1 MTNWV
6 LDREDAPKHFPKSNF
21 HPKKVMVTVWWTVAS
36 LIHYNFLNPDKI
48 ITSEKYAQ
56 QINEMHWKWQHLQQ
70 VNRMDPIL
78 LYDNARLHI
87 TQPMLQKWTN
97 WATTFC
103 LIRLIP
109 LSSHDYHFFRHL
121 NNFLS
126 GKQLPQPAGGGKC
139 IPRVFESWNM
149 PFYATGI
156 NKLISLWQKC
166 VDGNG

>member
-1 MTNWV
+1 MTNSV

-21 HPKKVMVTVWWTVAS
+21 HPKKVMVTVWWSVAS
-36 LIHYNFLNPDKI
+36 LIHYNFLNPDTI

-87 TQPMLQKWTN
+87 PQPMLQQWTN
-97 WATTFC
+97 WAMTFC

-109 LSSHDYHFFRHL
+109 LSSHDYISSGISTTFCQE
-121 NNFLS
+121 NNFHN
-126 GKQLPQPAGGGKC
+126 QQEAENAFQEF
-139 IPRVFESWNM
+139 FESWNM
-149 PFYATGI
+149 HFYATGI